1 MSNYIHPITM
11 EAAVEVASNLRTD
24 DYREVWEGH
33 GHFPRWYIPFGAFN
47 GDTVYF
53 EVPNGKTAGLAGVQE
68 GGKIWMLCTPAI
80 HDYPLTFA
88 REAKRF
94 IESREEKLLWNIV
107 DKRNTAHLKLLK
119 FLGFKFLRELEH
131 GPNKLTFIEFCRVR
145 TSNNAANR
153 SRNDGTSCRT
163 SSSKPS
169 NSREKQS

>member
-1 MSNYIHPITM
+1 M
-11 EAAVEVASNLRTD
+11 EAAIDVASNLRED
-24 DYREVWEGH
+24 DYREVYEGH
-33 GHFPRWYIPFGAFN
+33 GVFPLLHIPQAAFN
-47 GDTVYF
+47 GDTVWF

-107 DKRNTAHLKLLK
+107 DKRNTVHLKLLK

-131 GPNKLTFIEFCRVR
+131 GPNKLTFIEFCRVQ
-145 TSNNAANR
+145 
-153 SRNDGTSCRT
+153 
-163 SSSKPS
+163 SSSNRNGRRPRRRS
-169 NSREKQS
+169 NIRSWSKSSRSQS